1 MRSRRDSGKSAARRK
16 DMSYNVSETR
26 LKTKD
31 WPWDLKPVLLSETTD
46 VEVL

>member
-16 DMSYNVSETR
+16 DMSYDVSGTR
-26 LKTKD
+26 LKSID
-31 WPWDLKPVLLSETTD
+31 WPWDLKPVLLSKTTD